1 MKRILAIVVTYYPER
16 DLLVR
21 NVEAFIDHVDKVLIW
36 ENTPSKDKQ
45 PYRYI
50 THEKVDYYGD
60 GVNSIS
66 RALNFAWEYANENG
80 YDYLLTMDQDSY
92 FENFEF
98 YVERTVYCKDAPD
111 GIWTPQMNGEMVAD
125 DYEEIDIP
133 ITSGMLA
140 SIKIV
145 NTIGGWNESY
155 TIASVDDEF
164 YLQAHLRGIGKYKVK
179 NASLLQRFG
188 TPREVTVL
196 GHTLV
201 LRNYGPQRLHDI
213 YRNNII
219 LIRKYPKIDYLRN
232 NFFHYWLKAIVLVF
246 VYEKQRYRKTW
257 CILKGIIAGFRY
269 KNQEFRNLGIAKLKK
284 ETHVMVLMSTY
295 NGEVY
300 LREQLDSILR
310 QDGVHVHLMIRDDGS
325 TDHTCDILAEYA
337 GRYDNIEWEG
347 QENVGFFRSFSAL
360 VRMALDRKTIEE
372 ADQTTPPC
380 GHPSYSGGEFYAFA
394 DQDDIWMP
402 NKLKTACRFLE
413 NLRKEEREKRKE
425 ERGKR
430 KEEVPMLFSSNSLF
444 MDDHMNIMGSFHKE
458 TPHYTKQNVMIYPT
472 EQGCSMVFNR
482 RALELYDT
490 HPPRNAWHDRWMC
503 LICNFLGQTVY
514 CQSPLFYYRIHGGN
528 MIGKKQDLWARI
540 MDDIKFFFT
549 SDAKNWQ
556 MVEEFYQAYR
566 PELSEEDLKILHV
579 FLNYKGSL
587 KHKWKIMTA
596 PEYQRAS
603 NWQER
608 MRKAVL
614 LLFNKI

>member
-1 MKRILAIVVTYYPER
+1 MAIVVTYYPER

-92 FENFEF
+92 FENFDF
-98 YVERTVYCKDAPD
+98 YVDRTVFCKDAPE
-111 GIWTPQMNGEMVAD
+111 GIWTPQMNGEKVSD

-179 NASLLQRFG
+179 DASLLQRFG

-246 VYEKQRYRKTW
+246 VYEKQRFRKTW

-284 ETHVMVLMSTY
+284 ETHVLVLMSTY

-310 QDGVHVHLMIRDDGS
+310 QDGVHVHLLIRDDGS
-325 TDHTCDILAEYA
+325 TDRTCDILAEYA
-337 GRYDNIEWEG
+337 VRYDNVEWEG
-347 QENVGFFRSFSAL
+347 QENVGFFRSFSMLAEKAL
-360 VRMALDRKTIEE
+360 TFPEPID
-372 ADQTTPPC
+372 
-380 GHPSYSGGEFYAFA
+380 FYAFS

-413 NLRKEEREKRKE
+413 GIMNQEAGVRSQD
-425 ERGKR
+425 
-430 KEEVPMLFSSNSLF
+430 VPLLFSSNSLF
-444 MDDHMNIMGSFHKE
+444 MDDNMNIMGSFHNE
-458 TPHYTKQNVMIYPT
+458 APYYTKQNVMIYPT
-472 EQGCSMVFNR
+472 EQGCSMVFNK
-482 RALELYDT
+482 RALELYDS

-528 MIGKKQDLWARI
+528 MIGKKQSLWARI

-549 SDAKNWQ
+549 SDAKNSQ

-566 PELSEEDLKILHV
+566 SQLSDEDLKILNV
-579 FLNYKGSL
+579 FLNYKDSF
-587 KHKWKIMTA
+587 KNKWKIVMS

>member
-1 MKRILAIVVTYYPER
+1 MKTGKRILAIVVTYYPER

-92 FENFEF
+92 FENFDF
-98 YVERTVYCKDAPD
+98 YVDRTVFCKDAPE
-111 GIWTPQMNGEMVAD
+111 GIWTPQMNGEKVSD

-179 NASLLQRFG
+179 DASLLQRFG

-246 VYEKQRYRKTW
+246 VYEKQRFRKTW

-284 ETHVMVLMSTY
+284 ETHVLVLMSTY
-295 NGEVY
+295 NGEAY

-310 QDGVHVHLMIRDDGS
+310 QDGVHVHLLIRDDGS
-325 TDHTCDILAEYA
+325 TDRTCDILAEYA
-337 GRYDNIEWEG
+337 VRYDNVEWEG
-347 QENVGFFRSFSAL
+347 QENVGFFRSFSMLAEKAL
-360 VRMALDRKTIEE
+360 TFPEPID
-372 ADQTTPPC
+372 
-380 GHPSYSGGEFYAFA
+380 FYAFS

-413 NLRKEEREKRKE
+413 GIMNQEAGVRSQD
-425 ERGKR
+425 
-430 KEEVPMLFSSNSLF
+430 VPLLFSSNSLF
-444 MDDHMNIMGSFHKE
+444 MDDNMNIMGSFHNE
-458 TPHYTKQNVMIYPT
+458 APHYTKQNVMIYPT
-472 EQGCSMVFNR
+472 EQGCSMVFNK
-482 RALELYDT
+482 RALELYDS

-528 MIGKKQDLWARI
+528 MIGKKQSLWARI

-549 SDAKNWQ
+549 SDAKNSQ

-566 PELSEEDLKILHV
+566 SQLSDEDLKILNV
-579 FLNYKGSL
+579 FLNYKDSF
-587 KHKWKIMTA
+587 KNKWKIVMS

>member
-1 MKRILAIVVTYYPER
+1 MAIVVTYYPER

-92 FENFEF
+92 FENFDF
-98 YVERTVYCKDAPD
+98 YVDRTVFCKDAPE
-111 GIWTPQMNGEMVAD
+111 GIWTPQMNGEKVSD

-179 NASLLQRFG
+179 DASLLQRFG

-246 VYEKQRYRKTW
+246 VYEKQRFRKTW

-269 KNQEFRNLGIAKLKK
+269 KNREFRNLGIAKLKK
-284 ETHVMVLMSTY
+284 ETHVLVLMSTY

-310 QDGVHVHLMIRDDGS
+310 QDGVHVHLLIRDDGS
-325 TDHTCDILAEYA
+325 TDRTCDILAEYA
-337 GRYDNIEWEG
+337 VRYDNVEWEG
-347 QENVGFFRSFSAL
+347 QENVGFFRSFSMLAEKAL
-360 VRMALDRKTIEE
+360 TFPEPID
-372 ADQTTPPC
+372 
-380 GHPSYSGGEFYAFA
+380 FYAFS

-402 NKLKTACRFLE
+402 NKLKTACSFLE
-413 NLRKEEREKRKE
+413 GIMNQ
-425 ERGKR
+425 
-430 KEEVPMLFSSNSLF
+430 EVGGRSQDVPLLFSSNSLF
-444 MDDHMNIMGSFHKE
+444 MDDNMNIMGSFHNE
-458 TPHYTKQNVMIYPT
+458 APYYTKQNVMIYPT
-472 EQGCSMVFNR
+472 EQGCSMVFNK
-482 RALELYDT
+482 RALELYDS

-528 MIGKKQDLWARI
+528 MIGKKQSLWARI

-549 SDAKNWQ
+549 SDAKNSQ

-566 PELSEEDLKILHV
+566 SQLSDEDLKILNV
-579 FLNYKGSL
+579 FLNYKDSF
-587 KHKWKIMTA
+587 KNKWKIVMS

>member
-1 MKRILAIVVTYYPER
+1 M
-16 DLLVR
+16 R

-347 QENVGFFRSFSAL
+347 QENVGFFKSFSAL
-360 VRMALDRKTIEE
+360 VRMAL
-372 ADQTTPPC
+372 DQTTPPC

-413 NLRKEEREKRKE
+413 NLRNGEEETRKE
-425 ERGKR
+425 EL
-430 KEEVPMLFSSNSLF
+430 PMLFSSNSLF
-444 MDDHMNIMGSFHKE
+444 MDDNMNIMGSFHKE

>member
-1 MKRILAIVVTYYPER
+1 MAIVVTYYPER

-92 FENFEF
+92 FENFDF
-98 YVERTVYCKDAPD
+98 YVDRTVFCKDAPE
-111 GIWTPQMNGEMVAD
+111 GIWTPQMNGEKVSD

-179 NASLLQRFG
+179 DASLLQRFG

-246 VYEKQRYRKTW
+246 VYEKQRFRKTW

-284 ETHVMVLMSTY
+284 ETHVLVLMSTY
-295 NGEVY
+295 NGEAY

-310 QDGVHVHLMIRDDGS
+310 QDGVHVHLLIRDDGS
-325 TDHTCDILAEYA
+325 TDRTCDILAEYA
-337 GRYDNIEWEG
+337 VRYDNVEWEG
-347 QENVGFFRSFSAL
+347 QENVGFFRSFSMLAEKAL
-360 VRMALDRKTIEE
+360 TFPEPID
-372 ADQTTPPC
+372 
-380 GHPSYSGGEFYAFA
+380 FYAFS

-413 NLRKEEREKRKE
+413 GIMNQEAGVRSQD
-425 ERGKR
+425 
-430 KEEVPMLFSSNSLF
+430 VPLLFSSNSLF
-444 MDDHMNIMGSFHKE
+444 MDDNMNIMGSFHNE
-458 TPHYTKQNVMIYPT
+458 APHYTKQNVMIYPT
-472 EQGCSMVFNR
+472 EQGCSMVFNK
-482 RALELYDT
+482 RALELYDS

-528 MIGKKQDLWARI
+528 MIGKKQSLWARI

-549 SDAKNWQ
+549 SDAKNSQ

-566 PELSEEDLKILHV
+566 SQLSDEDLKILNV
-579 FLNYKGSL
+579 FLNYKDSF
-587 KHKWKIMTA
+587 KNKWKIVMS

>member
-1 MKRILAIVVTYYPER
+1 MKMESKRILAIVVTYYPEK

-21 NVEAFIDHVDKVLIW
+21 NVGAFIDRVDKVLIW
-36 ENTPSKDKQ
+36 ENTPSKDKL

-50 THEKVDYYGD
+50 THEKVAYYGD
-60 GVNSIS
+60 GINSIS
-66 RALNFAWEYANENG
+66 RALNFAWEYANVNG

-92 FENFEF
+92 FENFDF
-98 YVERTVYCKDAPD
+98 YVDKTVYCKDAPD
-111 GIWTPQMNGEMVAD
+111 GIWTPQMNGEKVSD

-140 SIKIV
+140 SVKIV
-145 NTIGGWNESY
+145 NTLGGWNESY

-164 YLQAHLRGIGKYKVK
+164 YLQAHLYGIKKYKVK
-179 NASLLQRFG
+179 DASLLQRFG

-232 NFFHYWLKAIVLVF
+232 NFFHYWLKAIILVF
-246 VYEKQRYRKTW
+246 VYEKQRFRKTW
-257 CILKGIIAGFRY
+257 CILKGIIAGFMY
-269 KNQEFRNLGIAKLKK
+269 KNQEFRNLGISSLKK
-284 ETHVMVLMSTY
+284 ETHVLVLMSTY
-295 NGEVY
+295 NGDQY
-300 LREQLDSILR
+300 LRAQLDSILQ
-310 QDGVHVHLMIRDDGS
+310 QDGVHVHLLIRDDGS
-325 TDHTCDILAEYA
+325 TDHTCDILKEYA
-337 GRYDNIEWEG
+337 GRYSHIDWQA
-347 QENVGFFRSFSAL
+347 QENVGFFRSFSMLAEK
-360 VRMALDRKTIEE
+360 A
-372 ADQTTPPC
+372 QTYPEPID
-380 GHPSYSGGEFYAFA
+380 FYAFS
-394 DQDDIWMP
+394 DQDDIWLP
-402 NKLKTACRFLE
+402 NKLKTACRYLE
-413 NLRKEEREKRKE
+413 GESREDI
-425 ERGKR
+425 
-430 KEEVPMLFSSNSLF
+430 PLLFSSNSMF
-444 MDDHMNIMGSFHKE
+444 MDDQMNMMGTFHKE

-482 RALELYDT
+482 SALELYNA
-490 HPPRNAWHDRWMC
+490 HPPKNAWHDRWMC
-503 LICNFLGQTVY
+503 LICNFLGRTVY

-528 MIGKKQDLWARI
+528 MIGKKQSLWARI

-549 SDAKNWQ
+549 SDAKNSQ
-556 MVEEFYQAYR
+556 MVEEFYQAYQSQ
-566 PELSEEDLKILHV
+566 LSDEDQKILNV
-579 FLNYKGSL
+579 FLHYKDSL
-587 KHKWKIMTA
+587 KNKWKIVVS

>member
-1 MKRILAIVVTYYPER
+1 MAIVVTYYPER

-92 FENFEF
+92 FENFDF
-98 YVERTVYCKDAPD
+98 YVDRTVFCKDAPE
-111 GIWTPQMNGEMVAD
+111 GIWTPQMNGEKVSD

-179 NASLLQRFG
+179 DASLLQRFG

-246 VYEKQRYRKTW
+246 VYEKQRFRKTW

-284 ETHVMVLMSTY
+284 ETHVLVLMSTY

-310 QDGVHVHLMIRDDGS
+310 QDGVHVHLLIRDDGS
-325 TDHTCDILAEYA
+325 TDRTCDILAEYA
-337 GRYDNIEWEG
+337 VRYDNVEWEG
-347 QENVGFFRSFSAL
+347 QENVGFFRSFSMLAEKAL
-360 VRMALDRKTIEE
+360 TFPEPID
-372 ADQTTPPC
+372 
-380 GHPSYSGGEFYAFA
+380 FYAFS

-413 NLRKEEREKRKE
+413 GIMNQEAGGRSQD
-425 ERGKR
+425 
-430 KEEVPMLFSSNSLF
+430 VPLLFSSNSLF
-444 MDDHMNIMGSFHKE
+444 MDDNMNIMGSFHNE
-458 TPHYTKQNVMIYPT
+458 APYYTKQNVMIYPT
-472 EQGCSMVFNR
+472 EQGCSMVFNK
-482 RALELYDT
+482 RALELYDS

-528 MIGKKQDLWARI
+528 MIGKKQSLWARI

-549 SDAKNWQ
+549 SDAKNSQ

-566 PELSEEDLKILHV
+566 SQLSDEDLKILNV
-579 FLNYKGSL
+579 FLNYKDSF
-587 KHKWKIMTA
+587 KNKWKIVMS

>member
-1 MKRILAIVVTYYPER
+1 MKNGRILAIVVTYYPER

-98 YVERTVYCKDAPD
+98 YVDRTVFCKDAPE
-111 GIWTPQMNGEMVAD
+111 GIWTPQMNGEKVSD

-179 NASLLQRFG
+179 DASLLQRFG

-246 VYEKQRYRKTW
+246 VYEKQRFRKTW
-257 CILKGIIAGFRY
+257 CIFKGIIAGFRY
-269 KNQEFRNLGIAKLKK
+269 RNQEFRNLGIAKLEK
-284 ETHVMVLMSTY
+284 ETHVLVLMSTY

-300 LREQLDSILR
+300 LREQLDSILW
-310 QDGVHVHLMIRDDGS
+310 QDGVHVHLLIRDDGS
-325 TDHTCDILAEYA
+325 TDRTCDILAEYA
-337 GRYDNIEWEG
+337 GKYDNIEWEG
-347 QENVGFFRSFSAL
+347 QENVGFFRSFSMLAEKAL
-360 VRMALDRKTIEE
+360 
-372 ADQTTPPC
+372 
-380 GHPSYSGGEFYAFA
+380 SYPEPIDFYAFS

-402 NKLKTACRFLE
+402 NKLKTACKFLE
-413 NLRKEEREKRKE
+413 
-425 ERGKR
+425 GVMSQD
-430 KEEVPMLFSSNSLF
+430 VPLLFSSNSLF
-444 MDDHMNIMGSFHKE
+444 MDDNMNIMGSFHKE

-472 EQGCSMVFNR
+472 EQGCSMVFNK
-482 RALELYDT
+482 RALELYDS

-528 MIGKKQDLWARI
+528 MIGKKQSLCARI

-549 SDAKNWQ
+549 SDAKNSQ

-566 PELSEEDLKILHV
+566 SQLSDEDLKILNV
-579 FLNYKGSL
+579 FLNYKGSF
-587 KHKWKIMTA
+587 KNKWKIVMS

>member
-1 MKRILAIVVTYYPER
+1 MKSEEVKNGRILAIVVTYYPER

-92 FENFEF
+92 FENFDF
-98 YVERTVYCKDAPD
+98 YVDRTVFCKDAPE
-111 GIWTPQMNGEMVAD
+111 GIWTPQMNGEKVSD

-179 NASLLQRFG
+179 DASLLQRFG

-246 VYEKQRYRKTW
+246 VYEKQRFRKTW

-284 ETHVMVLMSTY
+284 ETHVLVLMSTY

-310 QDGVHVHLMIRDDGS
+310 QDGVQVHLLIRDDGS
-325 TDHTCDILAEYA
+325 TDRTCDILAEYA
-337 GRYDNIEWEG
+337 VRYDNVEWEG
-347 QENVGFFRSFSAL
+347 QENVGFFRSFSMLAEKAL
-360 VRMALDRKTIEE
+360 TFPEPID
-372 ADQTTPPC
+372 
-380 GHPSYSGGEFYAFA
+380 FYAFS

-413 NLRKEEREKRKE
+413 GIMNQEAGGRSQD
-425 ERGKR
+425 
-430 KEEVPMLFSSNSLF
+430 VPLLFSSNSLF
-444 MDDHMNIMGSFHKE
+444 MDDNMNIMGSFHNE
-458 TPHYTKQNVMIYPT
+458 APYYTKQNVMIYPT
-472 EQGCSMVFNR
+472 EQGCSMVFNK
-482 RALELYDT
+482 RALELYDS

-528 MIGKKQDLWARI
+528 MIGKKQSLWARI

-549 SDAKNWQ
+549 SDAKNSQ

-566 PELSEEDLKILHV
+566 SQLSDEDLKILNV
-579 FLNYKGSL
+579 FLNYKDSF
-587 KHKWKIMTA
+587 KNKWKIVMS

>member
-1 MKRILAIVVTYYPER
+1 MKSEEVKNGRILAIVVTYYPER

-92 FENFEF
+92 FENFDF
-98 YVERTVYCKDAPD
+98 YVDRTVFCKDAPE
-111 GIWTPQMNGEMVAD
+111 GIWTPQMNGEKVSD

-179 NASLLQRFG
+179 DASLLQRFG

-246 VYEKQRYRKTW
+246 VYEKQRFRKTW

-284 ETHVMVLMSTY
+284 ETHVLVLMSTY
-295 NGEVY
+295 NGEAY

-310 QDGVHVHLMIRDDGS
+310 QDGVHVHLLIRDDGS
-325 TDHTCDILAEYA
+325 TDRTCDILAEYA
-337 GRYDNIEWEG
+337 VRYDNVEWEG
-347 QENVGFFRSFSAL
+347 QENVGFFRSFSMLAEKAL
-360 VRMALDRKTIEE
+360 TFPEPID
-372 ADQTTPPC
+372 
-380 GHPSYSGGEFYAFA
+380 FYAFS

-413 NLRKEEREKRKE
+413 GIMNQEAGVRSQD
-425 ERGKR
+425 
-430 KEEVPMLFSSNSLF
+430 VPLLFSSNSLF
-444 MDDHMNIMGSFHKE
+444 MDDNMNIMGSFHNE
-458 TPHYTKQNVMIYPT
+458 APHYTKQNVMIYPT
-472 EQGCSMVFNR
+472 EQGCSMVFNK
-482 RALELYDT
+482 RALELYDS

-528 MIGKKQDLWARI
+528 MIGKKQSLWARI

-549 SDAKNWQ
+549 SDAKNSQ

-566 PELSEEDLKILHV
+566 SQLSDEDLKILNV
-579 FLNYKGSL
+579 FLNYKDSF
-587 KHKWKIMTA
+587 KNKWKIVMS